1 MKKVQVR
8 QNVLKCI
15 ECKVERNLGTT
26 TRTYL
31 STDIFIEIGEMNYNK
46 FDSQVFASQW
56 RPICEQGN

>member
-1 MKKVQVR
+1 MEMVQVR

-15 ECKVERNLGTT
+15 ECKVEQNLGTT

-31 STDIFIEIGEMNYNK
+31 STDIFIETGETNCNK

-56 RPICEQGN
+56 QSLCEQSN